1 MTYRD
6 DREALKG
13 RVEALERELAD
24 ARRQGEEEGREAAET
39 QAEELQAKIGGVRRE
54 LDRMEAELREL
65 RGDKA
70 QEPSKVPVR
79 LLALVPIV
87 VAIGGGFYVVFLR
100 GAPAVSRGTPEPA
113 QVGTAAPVVE
123 APEPPKAQPPAA
135 PKSEPRPEPTSRLP
149 TSRFAKARWRATVK
163 SAQGAPFAAGSS
175 CFVDAT
181 ITTRE
186 TNTSVPELTVT
197 CGTQVIYSSEESF
210 NGVSQTGNDAI
221 ERMGATEE
229 KSTFT
234 LQYSDV
240 GTRSGRAQIDL
251 DSNHREA
258 AVFRENIPRMR
269 VELSLPVE
277 SEPTAPLAGAAQRL
291 RRTGRVTEVSGAAPV
306 KAGTECVLRAMP
318 NGKQTTCVAEV
329 RCGTTVLFP
338 AGTPVE
344 CVYDGARPISV
355 ATTEGTLQLTMTA
368 GLAEVKNTGPKVFSA
383 ALALDPAPSKE

>member
-24 ARRQGEEEGREAAET
+24 ARRQGQEEGREAAET
-39 QAEELQAKIGGVRRE
+39 QADELQARIGGVRRE

-65 RGDKA
+65 RGDEA
-70 QEPSKVPVR
+70 RSPSKVPVR

-87 VAIGGGFYVVFLR
+87 VAIGGGFYVVFGR
-100 GAPAVSRGTPEPA
+100 GAPAVSPGTPEPV
-113 QVGTAAPVVE
+113 QVVAPVVA
-123 APEPPKAQPPAA
+123 APEPPKVEPPPA
-135 PKSEPRPEPTSRLP
+135 PKSEPRAEPTFQLP
-149 TSRFAKARWRATVK
+149 TTRFAKARWRATVK
-163 SAQGAPFAAGSS
+163 SAQGASFGPGSS

-181 ITTRE
+181 ITTQD
-186 TNTSVPELTVT
+186 TNTGVPELTVT
-197 CGTQVIYSSEESF
+197 CGAQVIYSSEESF

-221 ERMGATEE
+221 ERMGATDD

-277 SEPTAPLAGAAQRL
+277 SEPTTPLAGAAQRL
-291 RRTGRVTEVSGAAPV
+291 RRTGRVTEVSGAAAV
-306 KAGTECVLRAMP
+306 KPEHRVSSARHAER
-318 NGKQTTCVAEV
+318 QTDHVWP
-329 RCGTTVLFP
+329 R
-338 AGTPVE
+338 
-344 CVYDGARPISV
+344 
-355 ATTEGTLQLTMTA
+355 
-368 GLAEVKNTGPKVFSA
+368 
-383 ALALDPAPSKE
+383 